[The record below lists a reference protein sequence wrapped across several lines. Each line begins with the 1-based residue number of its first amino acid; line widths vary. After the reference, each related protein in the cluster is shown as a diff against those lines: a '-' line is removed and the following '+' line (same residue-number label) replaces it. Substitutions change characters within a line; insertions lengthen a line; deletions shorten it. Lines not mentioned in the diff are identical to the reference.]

1 MRQTVF
7 VLDFGAGSSH
17 FLARKI
23 RELGVYCEIL
33 PPIPLPSASKMRRG
47 LSWTGSPAETQTA
60 LLVPNFLSLG
70 VPLLVNGS
78 TLPPFSEGK
87 K

>member
-7 VLDFGAGSSH
+7 VLDFGAGSSQL
-17 FLARKI
+17 LARKI

-33 PPIPLPSASKMRRG
+33 PPDTPSQRLKNAQG
-47 LSWTGSPAETQTA
+47 IILTGSPAETQTA
-60 LLVPNFLSLG
+60 LSPELLSLG

-78 TLPPFSEGK
+78 AASIFGGK
-87 K
+87 AP